1 MTVRALLKGVEV
13 IDSQG
18 NMDISFDKLHFD
30 SRQVK
35 KGDVFVAVKGTQVD
49 GHKFIEKAVQQGAVA
64 IIVETM
70 PADTSRALF
79 IKVKNAASALS
90 FAAGNLYD
98 HPSKKL
104 KLIGITG
111 TNGKTTTA
119 TLLLD
124 LFKNLGFKTGLI
136 STIENKINDE
146 VIPATHTTPD
156 AVAINDLLNEMVEA
170 GCHYCFMEVSSHA
183 VHQKRVEALHFT
195 GGVFTNISH
204 DHLDYHKTFDEYIA
218 AKKGFFDNLPKTSF
232 ALTNVDDKR
241 GRVMVQNSKAKIITY
256 ALRRVADLKARILDN
271 NILGLHL
278 ILDGKEF
285 HSRLIGEFNVY
296 NLLSV
301 YGVATEL
308 GIPEDEVLQNLS
320 LLKSAEGRF
329 DYVMNHEKGLT
340 GIVDYAHTPDALQKV
355 LETINQL
362 KPKNAKVITVVGAGG
377 DRDKSKRPK
386 MAKIAAI
393 LSETL
398 ILTSDNPRS
407 ENPNDILD
415 DMEKGLDERQIEQTL
430 IISDR
435 KQAIKTAVK
444 MARKGDIILIAG
456 KGHEKYQEIKGEKHP
471 FDDKEILKSAFS
483 QKK

>member
-1 MTVRALLKGVEV
+1 MTVRKLLEGIEV
-13 IDSQG
+13 LDYQG
-18 NMDISFDKLHFD
+18 DMKVSFENLHFD
-30 SRQVK
+30 SRMVK

-64 IIVETM
+64 IVVEDLPEKIENT
-70 PADTSRALF
+70 TIIQVENSS
-79 IKVKNAASALS
+79 NALS
-90 FAAGNLYD
+90 LMAANLYD

-104 KLIGITG
+104 KLVGITG

-124 LFKNLGFKTGLI
+124 LFKNLGFKVGLI

-146 VIPATHTTPD
+146 IIPSTHTTPD
-156 AVAINDLLNEMVEA
+156 AISINSFIAKMVNA
-170 GCHYCFMEVSSHA
+170 GCDYCFMEVSSHA
-183 VHQKRVEALHFT
+183 VHQQRVAGLHFE
-195 GGVFTNISH
+195 GGVFTNMSH
-204 DHLDYHKTFDEYIA
+204 DHLDYHKTFDEYIS
-218 AKKGFFDNLPKTSF
+218 AKKAFFDGLPKGSF

-241 GRVMVQNSKAKIITY
+241 GTVMVQNTDAKIKTY
-256 ALRRVADLKARILDN
+256 ALRRSADYKARILDN
-271 NILGLHL
+271 NLYGLHL
-278 ILDGKEF
+278 MLDGMEF

-301 YGVATEL
+301 YGVADLL
-308 GIPEDEVLQNLS
+308 GIPKEEILQHLS
-320 LLKSAEGRF
+320 ILKSAEGRF
-329 DYVMNHEKGLT
+329 DYVMNPEKGLT

-377 DRDKSKRPK
+377 DRDKTKRPK
-386 MAKIAAI
+386 MAKIGAL

-407 ENPNDILD
+407 EKPEAILE
-415 DMEKGLDERQIEQTL
+415 DMEKGLSEKELNHTL

-435 KQAIKTAVK
+435 KQAIKTAVR
-444 MARKGDIILIAG
+444 MAQKGDIILVAG

-471 FDDKEILKSAFS
+471 FDDKEILKNALGNHL
-483 QKK
+483 

>member
-1 MTVRALLKGVEV
+1 MTVRELLKGVEV

-18 NMDISFDKLHFD
+18 NMDIPFGKLHFD
-30 SRQVK
+30 SRKVK

-49 GHKFIEKAVQQGAVA
+49 GHKFIEKVVQQGAVA
-64 IIVETM
+64 VIVETM
-70 PADTSRALF
+70 PTGTSDALF
-79 IKVKNAASALS
+79 IKVRNTSSALS

-124 LFKNLGFKTGLI
+124 LFKNLGYKTGLI

-156 AVAINDLLNEMVEA
+156 AIAINDLLNEMVEA

-183 VHQKRVEALHFT
+183 VHQKRVEALHFA

-308 GIPEDEVLQNLS
+308 GIAEDEVLQNLS
-320 LLKSAEGRF
+320 ILKSAEGRF

-362 KPKNAKVITVVGAGG
+362 KPKSSKVITVVGAGG

-407 ENPNDILD
+407 EKPSDILD
-415 DMEKGLDERQIEQTL
+415 DMEKGLNEEQIEETL

-444 MARKGDIILIAG
+444 MARKGDIILVAG

>member
-1 MTVRALLKGVEV
+1 MTVRELIKGVKV
-13 IDSQG
+13 IDYQG
-18 NMDISFDKLHFD
+18 DMNISFEKLHFD
-30 SRQVK
+30 SRRVK
-35 KGDVFVAVKGTQVD
+35 KGDVFIAVKGTQVD
-49 GHKFIEKAVQQGAVA
+49 GHQFIEKAVQQGAVA

-70 PADTSRALF
+70 PTDTSGALF
-79 IKVKNAASALS
+79 IKVKNTSSALS

-104 KLIGITG
+104 KLIGVTG

-156 AVAINDLLNEMVEA
+156 AIAINDLLNEMVEA
-170 GCHYCFMEVSSHA
+170 GCDYCFMEVSSHA
-183 VHQKRVEALHFT
+183 VHQKRVEALHFA

-241 GRVMVQNSKAKIITY
+241 GGVMVQNSKATIITY
-256 ALRRVADLKARILDN
+256 ALRKVADLKARILDN

-301 YGVATEL
+301 YGVAREL
-308 GIPEDEVLQNLS
+308 GIEEDEILQNLS

-407 ENPNDILD
+407 EKPSDILD
-415 DMEKGLDERQIEQTL
+415 DMENGLNEEQIEQTL

-444 MARKGDIILIAG
+444 MARKGDIILVAG